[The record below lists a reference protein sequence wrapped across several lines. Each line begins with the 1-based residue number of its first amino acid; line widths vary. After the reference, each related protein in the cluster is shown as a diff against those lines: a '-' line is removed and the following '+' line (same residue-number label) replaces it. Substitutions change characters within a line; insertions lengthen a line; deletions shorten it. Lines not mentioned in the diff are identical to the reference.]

1 MNEEERLT
9 QRPGSSNLLFKKKKL
24 QKGGSMYLG
33 KKSLSGKVIEK
44 KNYEEDALPCRKF
57 VQQPHMLQFDLNELH
72 LK

>member
-44 KNYEEDALPCRKF
+44 KTTRKMHYLVANLF
-57 VQQPHMLQFDLNELH
+57 SNPIYSSLI
-72 LK
+72 